1 MNTKFCTHNTP
12 TRLSRQHAGCAAL
25 PCRCARAAVRC
36 AVPTATRHG
45 RPRPRGAPC
54 ETHPH
59 DFRDKGPLQLWEVL
73 SRLSFDGVLGSWD
86 ARHRRRPSLRDVALC
101 ARRMLRRIRRWI
113 AACHSARQI
122 SASAHFASGMDRGRD
137 AARCQQAD
145 AAGQRAASSS
155 TSFRWQ
161 FQLWHQSSAC
171 FASTEQCQ
179 RMRDGIAAARGPL
192 CQQPAVGIARSMT
205 LEHLIRPSAVRIPTQ
220 RQPPRRGP
228 WPCPCA
234 ARPGVKVFGVGG
246 ENKARPC
253 WGNRSRRSFPTP
265 TCP

>member
-101 ARRMLRRIRRWI
+101 ARRMLRRSRRWI

-122 SASAHFASGMDRGRD
+122 SASAHFVSWLDRGPRTR
-137 AARCQQAD
+137 RCCKMP
-145 AAGQRAASSS
+145 ASRCRRPAC
-155 TSFRWQ
+155 FKL
-161 FQLWHQSSAC
+161 FNQLSIMLSMAVVASIFSVC
-171 FASTEQCQ
+171 FASQQCQ
-179 RMRDGIAAARGPL
+179 RMRDGVAAVRGPL
-192 CQQPAVGIARSMT
+192 CQHSQRGWKRSA
-205 LEHLIRPSAVRIPTQ
+205 HD
-220 RQPPRRGP
+220 
-228 WPCPCA
+228 
-234 ARPGVKVFGVGG
+234 FG
-246 ENKARPC
+246 A
-253 WGNRSRRSFPTP
+253 
-265 TCP
+265 